1 MQAVTDATFNNM
13 VLMSEKLV
21 LVFFWAT
28 WSGPSRQE
36 APILQQIA
44 NEHTDTLSV
53 VQLDVD
59 QNPQTPR
66 TYNVL
71 QVPTMNLYR
80 DGEVVMQIV
89 GAKPKAALLQDL
101 DGFISSAPPTTAT
114 APTTTTVPTTAP
126 LLRAFSPGSGD
137 HFYTTSVA
145 ERDNAVANLGYRNEG
160 VACHVYPEPV
170 TR

>member
-1 MQAVTDATFNNM
+1 
-13 VLMSEKLV
+13 
-21 LVFFWAT
+21 VFFWAT
-28 WSGPSRQE
+28 WSAPSRQE
-36 APILQQIA
+36 APILQEIA

-101 DGFISSAPPTTAT
+101 A
-114 APTTTTVPTTAP
+114 
-126 LLRAFSPGSGD
+126 AF
-137 HFYTTSVA
+137 
-145 ERDNAVANLGYRNEG
+145 L
-160 VACHVYPEPV
+160 
-170 TR
+170 